1 MAKRDQE
8 SYDKHLSNVVG
19 SCCKTWLVLK
29 SNTLLGE
36 QYLLI
41 PKRCKS
47 NYCPNCRKENLYK
60 LRKAMFISMRKDKW
74 RLCTLTFPDHTKNI
88 EEALHESTLQFKR
101 LTRALRKMQPNIKY
115 IRSIEVHKSGF
126 IHLHCVF
133 NKFIPIAY
141 ISEQWKKVGGGIVDI
156 RATNKCKICH
166 KPAPCEHVSK
176 RKKLGYRAAARYL
189 TEEIEKTQQD
199 PHTLGFTL
207 WKNRVRTI
215 ATSRNIKLS
224 PPTHEYEYVGNYA
237 SLTQAYELYE
247 RLECNAKM
255 KENCEPSLALGK
267 NSVTFGYDG
276 HYRNDPAKYNPFKS
290 PEVHKV
296 LESIDA
302 TRHSII
308 FPHSNETIGN
318 ILRQSKHVATPPLK
332 EAATSHV
339 P

>member
-8 SYDKHLSNVVG
+8 SFDHHLEHVVAG
-19 SCCKTWLVLK
+19 CCKTWLVLK
-29 SNTLLGE
+29 SNTLLGD

-47 NYCPNCRKENLYK
+47 NYCPTCRKENLYR

-133 NKFIPIAY
+133 NKFIPISF
-141 ISEQWKKVGGGIVDI
+141 ISEEWKKAGGGIADI

-166 KPAPCEHVSK
+166 KPPPCEHVK
-176 RKKLGYRAAARYL
+176 TRKKLGYRAAARYL

-199 PHTLGFTL
+199 PHTLGFVL

-224 PPTHEYEYVGNYA
+224 PPTHEYQYIGNYA

-247 RLECNAKM
+247 KLECDAEVKNGCK
-255 KENCEPSLALGK
+255 PSLKLGK
-267 NSVTFGYDG
+267 NSVTFGQGG
-276 HYRNDPAKYNPFKS
+276 HWNNNPAEYNPTKA
-290 PEVHKV
+290 PKIHNILKQ
-296 LESIDA
+296 IDEA
-302 TRHSII
+302 RNSII
-308 FPHSNETIGN
+308 FPHANESFFKT
-318 ILRQSKHVATPPLK
+318 LKDFKHVAAQPEKQPV
-332 EAATSHV
+332 SPHV